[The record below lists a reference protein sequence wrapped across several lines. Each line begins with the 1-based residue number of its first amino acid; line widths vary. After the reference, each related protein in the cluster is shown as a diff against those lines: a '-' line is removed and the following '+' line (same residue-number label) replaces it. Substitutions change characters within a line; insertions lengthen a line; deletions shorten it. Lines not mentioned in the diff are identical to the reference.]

1 MKKLLLLFFILML
14 AADVAFGQCAMC
26 TAVADEATKNGSS
39 AGAGINKGV
48 LYLFLSPYL
57 IVGTLGFIWWRN
69 KRMLLRK
76 KQFNAFVKQQF
87 PSHFSLFCFG
97 LKLLFW
103 HYEQFHFIR
112 EKRK

>member
-1 MKKLLLLFFILML
+1 MKKLFLLFFILML

-69 KRMLLRK
+69 KK
-76 KQFNAFVKQQF
+76 NAA
-87 PSHFSLFCFG
+87 
-97 LKLLFW
+97 
-103 HYEQFHFIR
+103 
-112 EKRK
+112 EKGAV